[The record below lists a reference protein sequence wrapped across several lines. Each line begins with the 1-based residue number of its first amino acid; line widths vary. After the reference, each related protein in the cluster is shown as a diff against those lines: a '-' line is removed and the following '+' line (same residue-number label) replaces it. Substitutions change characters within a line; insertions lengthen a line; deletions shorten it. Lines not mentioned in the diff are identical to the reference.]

1 MIASKRGCVKKPK
14 RESKAVSPQ
23 SVEVILTRLRSMAD
37 PKLLV
42 QEQRLG
48 IDISKGLGIS
58 VWDLRKLAKGIGKD
72 QPLAEKLWKTGIREA
87 RLLAGYVSDPATI
100 SEKTIEAWAADF
112 NSWDIVDQVADV
124 IWLSPHGRRK
134 AGEWSR
140 RPEEFVKRA
149 GFVLMAGLA
158 SEKDTSDADLER
170 FLAHI
175 LREATDERNFV
186 KKAVNWA
193 LRNIGK
199 RNRALNKKAIQI
211 AEQIS
216 QIDDPTARWI
226 ARDAL
231 KELTSEKT
239 RARLESKKT

>member
-1 MIASKRGCVKKPK
+1 VKKPK
-14 RESKAVSPQ
+14 RVSKAVQPQ
-23 SVEVILTRLRSMAD
+23 ALEEILARLRGMAD

-58 VWDLRKLAKGIGKD
+58 IWDLRKLAKGIGKD
-72 QPLAEKLWKTGIREA
+72 QRLAEKLWETGIREA
-87 RLLAGYVSDPATI
+87 RLLACYLADSATI
-100 SEKTIEAWAADF
+100 SEKTIEDWAADF

-134 AGEWSR
+134 AAEWSR

-170 FLAHI
+170 FLPHI
-175 LREATDERNFV
+175 LREATDGRNLV
-186 KKAVNWA
+186 KEAVNWA

-211 AEQIS
+211 AEEIS
-216 QIDDPTARWI
+216 KLDDPTARWI
-226 ARDAL
+226 SKDAL

-239 RARLESKKT
+239 RARQKSKKT